1 MPNKTI
7 TQVPV
12 TLTHLQR
19 LNVEVVD
26 GAPTAVI
33 TYRVFT
39 DTGTPIGNAK
49 SLVVPLTGPQ
59 TTTLTNFLSGTIL
72 PAVNSAEGT

>member
-12 TLTHLQR
+12 TLQHLQR

-26 GAPTAVI
+26 GVPSAVI
-33 TYRVFT
+33 TYQVVT
-39 DTGTPIGNAK
+39 DGGAPIGNAK
-49 SLVVPLTGPQ
+49 ALTIPLTGPQ
-59 TTTLTNFLSGTIL
+59 TTTLTNFLSNTVL
-72 PAVNSAEGT
+72 PAINTAEGT